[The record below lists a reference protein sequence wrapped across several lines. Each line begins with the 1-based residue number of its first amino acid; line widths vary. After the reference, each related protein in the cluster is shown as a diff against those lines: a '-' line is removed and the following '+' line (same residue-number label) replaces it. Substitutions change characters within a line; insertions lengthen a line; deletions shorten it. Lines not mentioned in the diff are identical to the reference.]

1 MAASCRLGANCID
14 DQCPQHAC
22 ANEFNPISESVLGKR
37 LAAGA
42 LTIPAL
48 LQPVETD
55 ELAEF
60 VGGMNSERAAKRR
73 QKKADKKKERMV
85 FFSECE
91 PAHDRAAMAFI
102 Y

>member
-1 MAASCRLGANCID
+1 M
-14 DQCPQHAC
+14 
-22 ANEFNPISESVLGKR
+22 NPISESVLGKR
-37 LAAGA
+37 HAAGA

-48 LQPVETD
+48 LQPVET
-55 ELAEF
+55 EAEPAEF